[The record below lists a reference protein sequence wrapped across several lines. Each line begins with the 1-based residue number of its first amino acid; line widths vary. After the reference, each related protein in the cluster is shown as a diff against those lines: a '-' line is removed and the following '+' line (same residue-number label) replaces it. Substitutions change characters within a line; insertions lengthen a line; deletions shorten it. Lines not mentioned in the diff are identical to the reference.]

1 MRDKN
6 VIDATGKAMD
16 QWYALLDESG
26 AREMPHKE
34 IAESLCGMGVE
45 FWWAQTISG
54 EYEKH
59 IGRRVLGQM
68 SDGSFQLGV
77 RRSMPVGSEDLW
89 REVRAQ
95 PELWHTREGRAGEE
109 TTLVEGSHFR
119 MRWGE
124 ADWPRP
130 SILQLR
136 VLPASRADESVLS
149 VHQEKIPSAELREE
163 LITHWK
169 SVLAALHS
177 RLQGE

>member
-1 MRDKN
+1 
-6 VIDATGKAMD
+6 
-16 QWYALLDESG
+16 
-26 AREMPHKE
+26 
-34 IAESLCGMGVE
+34 
-45 FWWAQTISG
+45 
-54 EYEKH
+54 
-59 IGRRVLGQM
+59 
-68 SDGSFQLGV
+68 
-77 RRSMPVGSEDLW
+77 
-89 REVRAQ
+89 
-95 PELWHTREGRAGEE
+95 
-109 TTLVEGSHFR
+109 